1 MNVSRAALAGALCL
15 LLPGC
20 MWTPSPYDVP
30 YARDGTTPLV
40 DTIVTEINCELL
52 EMVRDDRDEAHTYLR
67 RNTLLR
73 YDFQASMYLTIDST
87 ASGGIAP
94 VLNFPHPWFSFTF
107 APSYKHSRENQIGYN
122 LKFSFVDIYDRWREN
137 PDRFRCPAVPNTDL
151 AGNIGLQ
158 DAVSSALNIEELD
171 YANKA
176 SANGGIFNGF
186 VTFTATKSIDR
197 IGPTWTIT
205 HFNGPGPLL
214 SGSIAT
220 TNKLAFGFAGGP
232 EANKGRARDAA
243 NRIVATRRADQALY
257 QAINNDVATQLTA
270 IRNLLR

>member
-1 MNVSRAALAGALCL
+1 MTMPRTAAVALCL

-20 MWTPSPYDVP
+20 MYVPAPYDVP

-52 EMVRDDRDEAHTYLR
+52 EMVRDDRDEEHTYLR
-67 RNTLLR
+67 RETLLR
-73 YDFQASMYLTIDST
+73 YDYHAAMYLTIDST
-87 ASGGIAP
+87 ASGGFAP
-94 VLNFPHPWFSFTF
+94 VFNFPHPWFSFTV
-107 APSYKHSRENQIGYN
+107 APNYKHSRENQIGYN
-122 LKFSFVDIYDRWREN
+122 LMFSFVDLYNRWRTERE
-137 PDRFRCPAVPNTDL
+137 RFQCPAVPNTDL
-151 AGNIGLQ
+151 AGNLGLQ
-158 DAVSSALNIEELD
+158 DAVSSALNLEELD
-171 YANKA
+171 YTDKPTAT
-176 SANGGIFNGF
+176 GGIFNGF

-232 EANKGRARDAA
+232 NANKGAAKAAA
-243 NRIVATRRADQALY
+243 NRIVVRRNADIALS